1 MHTERKPR
9 TALWAIGGFAI
20 AGLLH
25 LGAGLYWDDS
35 RITIMGS
42 GALVFALV
50 LGLATEAFRS
60 RATEKANA
68 GPVGIPEA
76 APNARKI
83 EFDYVEQP
91 APQRPAR
98 TASPNLWNP
107 AGPRPAMAN
116 GFSANAQDDE
126 LIEFQLIDEKQS
138 PTRLVVPP
146 AFNMESHVEAAP
158 PMRSREMAITTGAAL
173 ARRKEMVS
181 GLPLLSTILAD
192 EPPVATMVTAPT
204 PGKTRGQCSA
214 CGTMLWAPTQRPI
227 RLRCPRCAHVR
238 TLTE

>member
-20 AGLLH
+20 AGSLH

-42 GALVFALV
+42 AALVFSLV
-50 LGLATEAFRS
+50 LGLATEAFRI
-60 RATEKANA
+60 RGRDPTD
-68 GPVGIPEA
+68 A
-76 APNARKI
+76 APVAAAAAMGRKL
-83 EFDYVEQP
+83 EFDYVETPHVEPQKP
-91 APQRPAR
+91 A
-98 TASPNLWNP
+98 ASSNLWNP
-107 AGPRPAMAN
+107 AATRHAAPA
-116 GFSANAQDDE
+116 GFNASANDEE
-126 LIEFQLIDEKQS
+126 LIEFQLADDNQHL

-146 AFNMESHVEAAP
+146 AFEMETRVDAAP
-158 PMRSREMAITTGAAL
+158 LARSREITTGAAL
-173 ARRKEMVS
+173 SRRKEMVS

-192 EPPVATMVTAPT
+192 EPPAATMVPAPT